1 MTDLGNLTQKKKND
15 NYTYDDTDETFTML
29 IKSKEKKVIDA
40 V

>member
-1 MTDLGNLTQKKKND
+1 MKGDRHRKWQL
-15 NYTYDDTDETFTML
+15 YDDTDETFTML